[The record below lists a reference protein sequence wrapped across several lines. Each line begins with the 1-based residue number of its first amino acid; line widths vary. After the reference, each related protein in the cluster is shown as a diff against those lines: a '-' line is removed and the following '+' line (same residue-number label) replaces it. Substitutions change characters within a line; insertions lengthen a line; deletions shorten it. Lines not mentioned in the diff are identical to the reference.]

1 MPVYLGIDWSQNKH
15 DLCFVNAAG
24 AAIARATIPHSA
36 DGFLELDRL
45 REKLGVPAAECW
57 VGLETSHNLLID
69 FLWARGYTQVYV
81 LPPNVVK
88 STRGRYRQSG
98 ARNDQSDAYLLGDV
112 LRTDQA
118 RLQPWHPDSLLTR
131 QLRAQVG
138 WHTHLT
144 RETVRLGNRLRA
156 VLARYYPAA
165 LQVFSELTGPVSL
178 QFVHEF
184 PTPAAA
190 SALTR
195 AQFET
200 FARQHGYRQI
210 AKLPACF
217 ARLNQPQPTASSDTI
232 QIYQTEAVQ
241 LAALLLTVIQLQHTV
256 DRELLRLYRQHPDYA
271 TFCSLPGA
279 GPVLGP
285 ALLAHFGDD
294 RARFPSPAGL
304 QALAGTCPVTE
315 SSGKHRAIK
324 FRQACDHAFRHA
336 AQQWAMESLR
346 SSVWAQAY
354 WQQARPRCDS
364 DSHAYRCLANRWL
377 SVAWKLWQTHATY
390 DEAYHL
396 QQRRARSQPPTA

>member
-45 REKLGVPAAECW
+45 REKVGLPASECW
-57 VGLETSHNLLID
+57 VGLETSHHLLVD
-69 FLWARGYTQVYV
+69 FLWAKGYTQVFV
-81 LPPNVVK
+81 LPPNMVK

-98 ARNDQSDAYLLGDV
+98 ARTDQSDAFLLGDV

-131 QLRAQVG
+131 QIRAKVG
-138 WHTHLT
+138 WHQLLT

-165 LQVFSELTGPVSL
+165 LRVFSDLTGPVSL

-190 SALTR
+190 TALSR
-195 AQFET
+195 AQFDS

-210 AKLPACF
+210 TKLPACF
-217 ARLNQPQPTASSDTI
+217 ARLTEPQPVASPETI
-232 QIYQTEAVQ
+232 QIYQAEAVQ
-241 LAALLLTVIQLQHTV
+241 LADLLLTQIQLTHTV
-256 DRELLRLYRQHPDYA
+256 ERELRELFRQHPDYA
-271 TFCSLPGA
+271 TFHSLPGA
-279 GPVLGP
+279 GPLLGP

-304 QALAGTCPVTE
+304 QALAGTCPVTD

-324 FRQACDHAFRHA
+324 FRQACDHAFRHV
-336 AQQWAMESLR
+336 AQQWAIESLR
-346 SSVWAQAY
+346 TSAWAQAY

-377 SVAWKLWQTHATY
+377 SVAWKLWQTQATY

-396 QQRRARSQPPTA
+396 QQRRARSQPRTA